1 MKKLQTILAAAALL
15 FATSA
20 FAAKGPEKVS
30 AVVKK
35 AFEKQF
41 TPSSSVT
48 WEKTEDF
55 YFASFK
61 LNDRDVSVAYNAKG
75 ELVGASRVVNAEELP
90 MAVSLAISEK
100 YAGYTAGKTATEV
113 TYDDQSS
120 YFITIENAKQVLS
133 LKCLSSGDI
142 TVLSKTKK

>member
-1 MKKLQTILAAAALL
+1 MKKVSTILAAAALL

-48 WEKTEDF
+48 WEKAEEF

-61 LNDRDVSVAYNAKG
+61 LNDRDVSVAYNIKG
-75 ELVGASRVVNAEELP
+75 ELVGASRVISADELP
-90 MAVSLAISEK
+90 MAVSMAIAEK

-113 TYDDQSS
+113 TYDGQSS
-120 YFITIENAKQVLS
+120 YYITLENAKQTLS
-133 LKCLSSGDI
+133 VKCFSDGDI
-142 TVLSKTKK
+142 NVINKTKK